1 MLETIGIAK
10 NGHYKLQ
17 MPNDELLMR
26 WLKDCEGSF
35 VKAKW
40 TKVGKQK
47 SHKQVK
53 THFGLAVA
61 MIRQTMIDKG
71 WSICGVA
78 PNKKMIHEILT
89 KCCGGVGPLGEM
101 KRLSEMTTEEAFK
114 FFENVRDWASTQLGI
129 YIPDPDPHWKDKDN
143 G

>member
-10 NGHYKLQ
+10 SGLYKLQ

-26 WLKDCEGSF
+26 WLIDCEGSF

-40 TKVGKQK
+40 TKVGTLK

-61 MIRQTMIDKG
+61 KIRQTMIDKG
-71 WSICGVA
+71 WGFYGIP
-78 PNKKMIHEILT
+78 PNQKMIHEILT

-101 KRLSEMTTEEAFK
+101 KRLSEMTTDECSK
-114 FFENVRDWASTQLGI
+114 FFENIQDWAATELHI
-129 YIPDPDPHWKDKDN
+129 YIPKPDPNWNKKP
-143 G
+143 